1 MGSATDRIFFALD
14 VKCAIVHNHF
24 VHAFEKDTGV
34 FQKDNELKK
43 NYKQQKVVI
52 NFLLYFNNRFDHIK
66 IILTHKSFGMYKL
79 F

>member
-14 VKCAIVHNHF
+14 VNCAIIVHNH
-24 VHAFEKDTGV
+24 FEKDTGV

>member
-1 MGSATDRIFFALD
+1 M
-14 VKCAIVHNHF
+14 
-24 VHAFEKDTGV
+24 HAFEKDTGV

-66 IILTHKSFGMYKL
+66 IILTHTSFGMYKL